1 MVETP
6 RAALSAGDL
15 AASSAFLSF
24 GTNDLTQMTY
34 GLSRD
39 DAGRFMRDYV
49 NRGVF
54 REDPFHSLDLE
65 GVGELMLIA
74 AKRGRASNPDV
85 VLGLCGEHGG
95 DPSSVR
101 FCKIAGFDYVSCSPF
116 RVPIA
121 RLAAAQATLLAAG
134 RRRRGGAGGGRRGMK
149 PLPGDLP
156 ALAAGGKAALARC
169 LSALESAPDDP
180 ALIGLLDAA
189 WRTPR
194 GVALGPDRTA
204 GGRKIHP
211 RQCLDPAASC
221 DAAGPSASS
230 PSIRRRR
237 ISGGALLGD
246 RARIETDPDDAGVFV
261 RSMAARRHL
270 GGLAAPAFPAVV
282 LMRAA
287 FDWVLVETVGVG
299 QSETEIADCADL
311 VLLCVQPGSGD
322 ALQFMK
328 AGIMEVPDLVL
339 VTKGD
344 LGAPARRAARELRG
358 ALSLGVGQEAR
369 VALVSARTG
378 EGLDA
383 VVKLVSDC
391 CTAAGN
397 LSERRRTQVGA
408 WASAHLL
415 ELFGSIGFAALAPI
429 RPDPDT
435 PFAWAQKLEE
445 RARDGGSRRS

>member
-1 MVETP
+1 
-6 RAALSAGDL
+6 
-15 AASSAFLSF
+15 
-24 GTNDLTQMTY
+24 
-34 GLSRD
+34 
-39 DAGRFMRDYV
+39 
-49 NRGVF
+49 
-54 REDPFHSLDLE
+54 
-65 GVGELMLIA
+65 
-74 AKRGRASNPDV
+74 
-85 VLGLCGEHGG
+85 
-95 DPSSVR
+95 
-101 FCKIAGFDYVSCSPF
+101 
-116 RVPIA
+116 
-121 RLAAAQATLLAAG
+121 
-134 RRRRGGAGGGRRGMK
+134 MK

-169 LSALESAPDDP
+169 LSALESAPGDP

-194 GVALGPDRTA
+194 GVALGLTGPPGVGKSTLA
-204 GGRKIHP
+204 NALIP
-211 RQCLDPAASC
+211 RLRARGQTVGVVAVDP
-221 DAAGPSASS
+221 SS
-230 PSIRRRR
+230 G

-339 VTKGD
+339 VTKAD

-369 VALVSARTG
+369 VALVSAQTG

-397 LSERRRTQVGA
+397 LSDRRRSQVGA

-415 ELFGSIGFAALAPI
+415 ESFGSIGFAALAPI
-429 RPDPDT
+429 RPDPGT

-445 RARDGGSRRS
+445 RARAAVHEGLKNS